1 MADAGPEDCL
11 DALEV
16 LESLFPN
23 DMHNFMLQ
31 CLTSRDARF
40 EKEARLLLDRLIEMK
55 YSNVHFYDDWMNTCR
70 RSGDAELARQII
82 DALKAN
88 CQR

>member
-1 MADAGPEDCL
+1 MAEAGTEDCL
-11 DALEV
+11 DALEA
-16 LESLFPN
+16 LESIFPN

-40 EKEARLLLDRLIEMK
+40 DKDARLLLDRLIEMK

-70 RSGDAELARQII
+70 RSSDVELAKLFV

-88 CQR
+88 CLR